1 VSLLPFRDIQNQ
13 KKKSEKF
20 KHKNEN
26 QMTKLRIAIQKS
38 GRLSEKSLQLLTDC
52 GISISNGN
60 RTLLAAGKNFPVEI
74 LYLRDDDIPGY
85 IEDGVADA
93 GILGE
98 NVVLEKGNGLEVISR
113 LSFAR
118 CRMSIAVPRSEEYEG
133 PQWLEGKRIATTY
146 PRILRRFLDDNNIKA
161 DIHEIL
167 GSVEI
172 APSIGLA
179 TAIFDI
185 VSTGST
191 LLSNGLKEVE
201 VVLKSEAVLVSAQNL
216 ETGKQEILDRLLFRI
231 NAVMK
236 ARTNRYVLLNAP
248 NEKLDEII
256 SILPGMKSPT
266 IVPLAEEGWS
276 AVHSV
281 IGEERFWEVID
292 ELKEA
297 GAQGLLVIPIEKMV
311 V

>member
-1 VSLLPFRDIQNQ
+1 
-13 KKKSEKF
+13 
-20 KHKNEN
+20 
-26 QMTKLRIAIQKS
+26 MTKLRIAIQKS
-38 GRLSEKSLQLLTDC
+38 GRLSEKSLQLLSDC

-60 RTLLAAGKNFPVEI
+60 RTLLASGKNFPVEI

-85 IEDGVADA
+85 IEDGVADV

-98 NVVLEKGNGLEVISR
+98 NVVLEKSTSLKIINR
-113 LSFAR
+113 LNFAR
-118 CRMSIAVPRSEEYEG
+118 CRMSIAVPRTEQYTG
-133 PQWLEGKRIATTY
+133 PGFLEGKRIATSY
-146 PRILRRFLDDNNIKA
+146 PRILQNYLDQNNIKA
-161 DIHEIL
+161 EIHEIL

-179 TAIFDI
+179 AAIFDI

-201 VVLKSEAVLVSAQNL
+201 VVLKSEAVLVGAESMVA
-216 ETGKQEILDRLLFRI
+216 EKQEILDKILFRM

-248 NEKLDEII
+248 NDKLQQII

-266 IVPLAEEGWS
+266 VVPLAEEGWS

-311 V
+311 L

>member
-1 VSLLPFRDIQNQ
+1 MD
-13 KKKSEKF
+13 
-20 KHKNEN
+20 
-26 QMTKLRIAIQKS
+26 KLRIAIQKS
-38 GRLSEKSLQLLTDC
+38 GRLSEKSLQLLSDC
-52 GISISNGN
+52 GINLSNGS

-74 LYLRDDDIPGY
+74 LFLRDDDIPGY
-85 IEDGVADA
+85 IEDGVADV

-98 NVVLEKGNGLEVISR
+98 NVVLEKSTELSILSR
-113 LSFAR
+113 LNFAR
-118 CRMSIAVPRSEEYEG
+118 CRMSIAIPRGEEYAG
-133 PQWLEGKRIATTY
+133 PQYLQGKRIATSY
-146 PRILRRFLDDNNIKA
+146 PKILQNYLNQNNIKA

-179 TAIFDI
+179 SAIFDI

-201 VVLKSEAVLVSAQNL
+201 VVLKSEAVLVGSNNMS
-216 ETGKQEILDRLLFRI
+216 EEKQQILDKMMFRM

-248 NEKLDEII
+248 NENLDKIV

-281 IGEERFWEVID
+281 IGEERFWDIID
-292 ELKEA
+292 QLKEA

-311 V
+311 L

>member
-1 VSLLPFRDIQNQ
+1 
-13 KKKSEKF
+13 
-20 KHKNEN
+20 
-26 QMTKLRIAIQKS
+26 MTKLRIAIQKS
-38 GRLSEKSLQLLTDC
+38 GRLSEKSLQLLADC

-60 RTLLAAGKNFPVEI
+60 RTLLASGKNFPVEI

-85 IEDGVADA
+85 IEDGVADV

-98 NVVLEKGNGLEVISR
+98 NVVLEKGNDLTIISR
-113 LSFAR
+113 LNFAR
-118 CRMSIAVPRSEEYEG
+118 CRMSVAIPRNEEYTG
-133 PQWLEGKRIATTY
+133 PQYLQGKRIATSY
-146 PRILRRFLDDNNIKA
+146 PRILQRYLDENKITA

-179 TAIFDI
+179 GAIFDI

-201 VVLKSEAVLVSAQNL
+201 IVLKSEAVLVGTSSM
-216 ETGKQEILDRLLFRI
+216 EPEKQEILDKIIFRM

-248 NEKLDEII
+248 NDNLEKIV

-311 V
+311 L

>member
-1 VSLLPFRDIQNQ
+1 MRLLCAFAWRKNFKT
-13 KKKSEKF
+13 KKM
-20 KHKNEN
+20 N
-26 QMTKLRIAIQKS
+26 KLRIAIQKS
-38 GRLSEKSLQLLTDC
+38 GRLSEKSLKLLDDC

-60 RTLLAAGKNFPVEI
+60 RTLLASGKNFPVEI

-85 IEDGVADA
+85 IEDGVADV

-98 NVVLEKGNGLEVISR
+98 NVVLEKSTGLELISR
-113 LSFAR
+113 LGFAR
-118 CRMSIAVPRSEEYEG
+118 CRMSLAVPRNEEYTG
-133 PQWLEGKRIATTY
+133 PEYLQGKRIATTY
-146 PRILRRFLDDNNIKA
+146 PRILQNFLDEKNIQA

-179 TAIFDI
+179 GAIFDI

-201 VVLKSEAVLVSAQNL
+201 VVLKSEAVLVSRRGL
-216 ETGKQEILDRLLFRI
+216 EAEKQEILDKLVFRL
-231 NAVMK
+231 NSVMK

-248 NEKLDEII
+248 NDSLDKII
-256 SILPGMKSPT
+256 SIIPGMKSPT
-266 IVPLAEEGWS
+266 VVPLAEEGWS

-281 IGEERFWEVID
+281 ISEDRFWEVID
-292 ELKEA
+292 ELKDA

-311 V
+311 S

>member
-1 VSLLPFRDIQNQ
+1 
-13 KKKSEKF
+13 
-20 KHKNEN
+20 
-26 QMTKLRIAIQKS
+26 MTKLRIAIQKS
-38 GRLSEKSLQLLTDC
+38 GRLSEKSLQLLADC

-85 IEDGVADA
+85 IEDGIADV

-98 NVVLEKGNGLEVISR
+98 NVVLEKGNDLQIISR
-113 LSFAR
+113 LNFAR
-118 CRMSIAVPRSEEYEG
+118 CRMSIAIPRAEEYTG
-133 PQWLEGKRIATTY
+133 PQYLKGKRIATSY
-146 PRILRRFLDDNNIKA
+146 PVILQRYLDQNNIKA

-201 VVLKSEAVLVSAQNL
+201 VVLKSEAVLVGRNDL
-216 ETGKQEILDRLLFRI
+216 EGEKKEILDKLMFRM

-236 ARTNRYVLLNAP
+236 AKTNRYVLLNAP
-248 NEKLDEII
+248 NDKLEKIV

-266 IVPLAEEGWS
+266 IVPLAEQGWS

-281 IGEERFWEVID
+281 ISEDRFWEVID
-292 ELKEA
+292 QLKEA

-311 V
+311 L

>member
-1 VSLLPFRDIQNQ
+1 
-13 KKKSEKF
+13 
-20 KHKNEN
+20 
-26 QMTKLRIAIQKS
+26 MTKLRIAIQKS
-38 GRLSEKSLQLLTDC
+38 GRLSEKSLQLLADC
-52 GISISNGN
+52 GINISNGN
-60 RTLLAAGKNFPVEI
+60 RTLLAEGKNFPVEI
-74 LYLRDDDIPGY
+74 LFLRDDDIPGY
-85 IEDGVADA
+85 IEDGIADV

-98 NVVLEKGNGLEVISR
+98 NVVLEKGNELTIISR
-113 LSFAR
+113 LNFAR
-118 CRMSIAVPRSEEYEG
+118 CRMSIAIPRSEEYTG
-133 PQWLEGKRIATTY
+133 PSYLQGKRIATSY
-146 PRILRRFLDDNNIKA
+146 PVILQRYLDQNNITA

-179 TAIFDI
+179 GAIFDI

-201 VVLKSEAVLVSAQNL
+201 VVLKSEAVLVGRDDL
-216 ETGKQEILDRLLFRI
+216 EGEKKVILDKLMFRM

-236 ARTNRYVLLNAP
+236 AKANRYVLLNAP
-248 NEKLDEII
+248 NDKLSEIV

-266 IVPLAEEGWS
+266 IVPLAESGWS

-281 IGEERFWEVID
+281 ISEDRFWEIID
-292 ELKEA
+292 QLKEA

-311 V
+311 L

>member
-1 VSLLPFRDIQNQ
+1 M
-13 KKKSEKF
+13 E
-20 KHKNEN
+20 
-26 QMTKLRIAIQKS
+26 KLRIAIQKS
-38 GRLSEKSLQLLTDC
+38 GRLSEKSMGLLKDC
-52 GISISNGN
+52 GISVSNGN
-60 RTLLAAGKNFPVEI
+60 RTLLAPGKNFPVEI

-85 IEDGVADA
+85 IADGVADV

-98 NVVLEKGNGLEVISR
+98 NVVLEKGEDISVISR
-113 LSFAR
+113 LGFAR
-118 CRMSIAVPRSEEYEG
+118 CRMSLAIPRDQEYKG
-133 PQWLEGKRIATTY
+133 VQYLQGKRIATSY
-146 PRILRRFLDDNNIKA
+146 PRILQQFLDENNVQA

-172 APSIGLA
+172 APSIGLSGA
-179 TAIFDI
+179 VFDI

-191 LLSNGLKEVE
+191 LLSNGLKEVD
-201 VVLKSEAVLVSAQNL
+201 VVMKSEAVMVKGSGLS
-216 ETGKQEILDRLLFRI
+216 QEKEQVLDKLLFRL

-248 NEKLDEII
+248 DESLDEII
-256 SILPGMKSPT
+256 RIIPGMKSPT

-281 IGEERFWEVID
+281 ISEEGFWEVID
-292 ELKEA
+292 ELREA

-311 V
+311 N

>member
-1 VSLLPFRDIQNQ
+1 MV
-13 KKKSEKF
+13 
-20 KHKNEN
+20 
-26 QMTKLRIAIQKS
+26 KLRIAIQKS
-38 GRLSEKSLQLLTDC
+38 GRLSEKSLQLLSDC
-52 GISISNGN
+52 GINLSNGS

-74 LYLRDDDIPGY
+74 LFLRDDDIPGY
-85 IEDGVADA
+85 IEDGVADV

-98 NVVLEKGNGLEVISR
+98 NVVLEKSTELKILSR
-113 LSFAR
+113 LNFAR
-118 CRMSIAVPRSEEYEG
+118 CRMSIAIPRSEEYTG
-133 PQWLEGKRIATTY
+133 PQYLKGKRIATSY
-146 PRILRRFLDDNNIKA
+146 PKILQNYLDQNNIKA

-179 TAIFDI
+179 GAIFDI

-201 VVLKSEAVLVSAQNL
+201 IVLKSEAVLVGGNNMT
-216 ETGKQEILDRLLFRI
+216 EEKQQILDKMLFRM

-248 NEKLDEII
+248 NENLDKIV

-281 IGEERFWEVID
+281 IGEERFWDIID
-292 ELKEA
+292 QLKEA

-311 V
+311 L

>member
-1 VSLLPFRDIQNQ
+1 MQ
-13 KKKSEKF
+13 
-20 KHKNEN
+20 
-26 QMTKLRIAIQKS
+26 KLRIAIQKS
-38 GRLSEKSLQLLTDC
+38 GRLSEKSLQLLNDC

-60 RTLLAAGKNFPVEI
+60 RTLLASGKNFPVEI

-85 IEDGVADA
+85 IEDGVADV

-98 NVVLEKGNGLEVISR
+98 NVVLEKSEKLSIVNR
-113 LSFAR
+113 LGFAR
-118 CRMSIAVPRSEEYEG
+118 CRMSLAIPRNEEYTG
-133 PQWLEGKRIATTY
+133 VQYLQGKRIATSY
-146 PRILRRFLDDNNIKA
+146 PAILQNFLEQNNIEA

-172 APSIGLA
+172 APSIGLSG
-179 TAIFDI
+179 AIFDI

-201 VVLKSEAVLVSAQNL
+201 VVLKSEAVLVSAPGLNP
-216 ETGKQEILDRLLFRI
+216 EKQEILDKLVFRLNSVL
-231 NAVMK
+231 K

-248 NEKLDEII
+248 NDSLEKII
-256 SILPGMKSPT
+256 SIIPGMKSPT
-266 IVPLAEEGWS
+266 VVPLAEEGWS

-281 IGEERFWEVID
+281 ISEDRFWEVID
-292 ELKEA
+292 RLKDA

-311 V
+311 N

>member
-1 VSLLPFRDIQNQ
+1 
-13 KKKSEKF
+13 
-20 KHKNEN
+20 
-26 QMTKLRIAIQKS
+26 MTKLRIAIQKS

-52 GISISNGN
+52 GISLNNGS
-60 RTLLAAGKNFPVEI
+60 RTLLASSQNFPVEI

-85 IEDGVADA
+85 IEDGVADV

-98 NVVLEKGNGLEVISR
+98 NVVLEKSNVLKIISR
-113 LSFAR
+113 LGFAR
-118 CRMSIAVPRSEEYEG
+118 CRMSIAVPRNEEYSG
-133 PQWLEGKRIATTY
+133 PEYLQGKRIATSY
-146 PRILRRFLDDNNIKA
+146 PVILQQYLDANKISA

-179 TAIFDI
+179 GAIFDI

-191 LLSNGLKEVE
+191 LLSNGLKEAE
-201 VVLKSEAVLVSAQNL
+201 IVLKSEAVLVGRKTL
-216 ETGKQEILDRLLFRI
+216 ETEKQEILDKLLFRI

-248 NEKLDEII
+248 NNSLAKICG
-256 SILPGMKSPT
+256 ILPGMKSPT

-281 IGEERFWEVID
+281 IGEERFWEIID
-292 ELKEA
+292 ELKDA
-297 GAQGLLVIPIEKMV
+297 GAQGILVVPIEKMV
-311 V
+311 I

>member
-1 VSLLPFRDIQNQ
+1 
-13 KKKSEKF
+13 
-20 KHKNEN
+20 
-26 QMTKLRIAIQKS
+26 MTKLRIAIQKS
-38 GRLSEKSLQLLTDC
+38 GRLSEKSLQLLADC

-60 RTLLAAGKNFPVEI
+60 RTLLASGKNFPVEI

-85 IEDGVADA
+85 IEDGVADV

-98 NVVLEKGNGLEVISR
+98 NVVLEKGNDLTIISR
-113 LSFAR
+113 LNFAR
-118 CRMSIAVPRSEEYEG
+118 CRMSVAIPRNEEYTG
-133 PQWLEGKRIATTY
+133 PQYLQGKRIATSY
-146 PRILRRFLDDNNIKA
+146 PRILQRYLDENKITA

-179 TAIFDI
+179 GAIFDI

-201 VVLKSEAVLVSAQNL
+201 IVLKSEAVLVGSSSM
-216 ETGKQEILDRLLFRI
+216 EVEKQEILDKILFRM

-248 NEKLDEII
+248 NDKLEKIV

-311 V
+311 L

>member
-1 VSLLPFRDIQNQ
+1 
-13 KKKSEKF
+13 
-20 KHKNEN
+20 
-26 QMTKLRIAIQKS
+26 
-38 GRLSEKSLQLLTDC
+38 
-52 GISISNGN
+52 
-60 RTLLAAGKNFPVEI
+60 VEI

-85 IEDGVADA
+85 IEDGVADV

-98 NVVLEKGNGLEVISR
+98 NVVLEKSNQLDVISR
-113 LSFAR
+113 LGFAR
-118 CRMSIAVPRSEEYEG
+118 CRMSLAIPRNEEYTG
-133 PQWLEGKRIATTY
+133 PEYLQSKRIATTY
-146 PRILRRFLDDNNIKA
+146 PRILQKFLDEKNIQA

-179 TAIFDI
+179 GAIFDI

-201 VVLKSEAVLVSAQNL
+201 VVLKSEAVLVSRRGLGA
-216 ETGKQEILDRLLFRI
+216 EKQEILDKLVFRM
-231 NAVMK
+231 NSVMK

-248 NEKLDEII
+248 NDSLDKII
-256 SILPGMKSPT
+256 SIIPGMKSPT
-266 IVPLAEEGWS
+266 VVPLAEEGWS

-281 IGEERFWEVID
+281 ISEDRFWEVID
-292 ELKEA
+292 ELKAA

-311 V
+311 S

>member
-1 VSLLPFRDIQNQ
+1 MD
-13 KKKSEKF
+13 
-20 KHKNEN
+20 
-26 QMTKLRIAIQKS
+26 KLRIAIQKS
-38 GRLSEKSLQLLTDC
+38 GRLSEKSLQLLSDC
-52 GISISNGN
+52 GINLSNGS

-74 LYLRDDDIPGY
+74 LFLRDDDIPGY
-85 IEDGVADA
+85 IEDGVADV

-98 NVVLEKGNGLEVISR
+98 NVVLEKSTELSILSR
-113 LSFAR
+113 LNFAR
-118 CRMSIAVPRSEEYEG
+118 CRMSIAIPRGEDYSG
-133 PQWLEGKRIATTY
+133 PQYLQGKRIATSY
-146 PRILRRFLDDNNIKA
+146 PVILQNYLDQNNIKA

-179 TAIFDI
+179 SAIFDI

-201 VVLKSEAVLVSAQNL
+201 VVLKSEAVLVGSNSISD
-216 ETGKQEILDRLLFRI
+216 EKQQILDKMLFRM

-248 NEKLDEII
+248 NENLEKIV

-266 IVPLAEEGWS
+266 IVPLAEDGWS

-281 IGEERFWEVID
+281 IGEERFWDIID
-292 ELKEA
+292 QLKEA

-311 V
+311 L

>member
-1 VSLLPFRDIQNQ
+1 MQ
-13 KKKSEKF
+13 
-20 KHKNEN
+20 
-26 QMTKLRIAIQKS
+26 KLRIAIQKS
-38 GRLSEKSLQLLTDC
+38 GRLSEKSLQLLNDC

-60 RTLLAAGKNFPVEI
+60 RTLLASGKNFPVEI

-85 IEDGVADA
+85 IEDGVADV

-98 NVVLEKGNGLEVISR
+98 NVVLEKSESLSIVSR
-113 LSFAR
+113 LGFAR
-118 CRMSIAVPRSEEYEG
+118 CRMSLAIPRGEEYTG
-133 PQWLEGKRIATTY
+133 VQYLQGKRIATSY
-146 PRILRRFLDDNNIKA
+146 PGILQNFLEQNNIEA

-172 APSIGLA
+172 APSIGLSG
-179 TAIFDI
+179 AIFDI

-201 VVLKSEAVLVSAQNL
+201 VVLKSEAVLVSAPGLNP
-216 ETGKQEILDRLLFRI
+216 EKQEILDKLVFRLNSVL
-231 NAVMK
+231 K

-248 NEKLDEII
+248 NESLEKII
-256 SILPGMKSPT
+256 SIIPGMKSPT
-266 IVPLAEEGWS
+266 VVPLAEEGWS

-281 IGEERFWEVID
+281 ISEDRFWEVID
-292 ELKEA
+292 RLKDA

-311 V
+311 N

>member
-1 VSLLPFRDIQNQ
+1 
-13 KKKSEKF
+13 
-20 KHKNEN
+20 
-26 QMTKLRIAIQKS
+26 MTKLRIAIQKS
-38 GRLSEKSLQLLTDC
+38 GRLSEKSLQLLSDC

-60 RTLLAAGKNFPVEI
+60 RTLLASGKNFPVEI

-85 IEDGVADA
+85 IEDGVADV

-98 NVVLEKGNGLEVISR
+98 NVVLEKSTSLKIINR
-113 LSFAR
+113 LNFAR
-118 CRMSIAVPRSEEYEG
+118 CRMSIAVPRTEQYTG
-133 PQWLEGKRIATTY
+133 PAFLEGKRIATSY
-146 PRILRRFLDDNNIKA
+146 PRILQNYLDQNNIKA
-161 DIHEIL
+161 EIHEIL

-179 TAIFDI
+179 GAIFDI

-191 LLSNGLKEVE
+191 LLSNGLREVE
-201 VVLKSEAVLVSAQNL
+201 VVLKSEAVLVGAQSM
-216 ETGKQEILDRLLFRI
+216 ESEKQEILDKILFRM

-248 NEKLDEII
+248 NDKLSDII

-266 IVPLAEEGWS
+266 VVPLAEEGWS